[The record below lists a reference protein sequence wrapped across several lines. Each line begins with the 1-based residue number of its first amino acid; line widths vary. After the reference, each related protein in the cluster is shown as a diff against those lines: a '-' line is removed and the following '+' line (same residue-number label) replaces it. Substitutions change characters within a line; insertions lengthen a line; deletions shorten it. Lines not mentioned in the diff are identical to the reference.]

1 MIIQSHGGQPTPD
14 HARIHRAGEPRLRHP
29 IPALVNAV
37 ENANL
42 VVNKQAGTLNRGGS
56 HPGNPILSGLGVRAQ
71 LGIGTAD
78 RLLGVYLFQDRG
90 QLGNNLISQ
99 VAHGPLFATLDFQA
113 GSGQTVA
120 GTPATGAK
128 KNFLRWQTKAGAA
141 EREFWIKSYDYD
153 VVAVKQLP
161 CLDPE
166 TLDPVEIEAEIM
178 NPGNPW
184 LDLPIDFMV
193 SWNDEFQVL
202 HRRAD
207 GDEEVGF
214 LKAYGGAKF
223 VSFFDT
229 TPGTEGVGVE
239 VNPVTQDV
247 IYNRH
252 KIQVQNTVGLKEIT
266 VRFRSKEGSLY
277 FVDVNILVR
286 VVDQEET
293 CVKPSVEGCTAL
305 YLKAGTALPAGLPN
319 APSVPDVQVTE
330 GTEDEPL
337 DQDLLFVTIRSA
349 TAGGA
354 PKLRVRKW
362 KYVQSAAALAGA
374 VMVQVGNDEDYLPL
388 SSGSSTP
395 DEDPPYQAPK
405 RLTVAFSVS
414 QLSAD
419 LVAFLTVQAL
429 DAPSLSEPILIAAAR
444 ARDISYL
451 PAGSVGGGPVCGY

>member
-1 MIIQSHGGQPTPD
+1 MIIQNHGGQPTPD
-14 HARIHRAGEPRLRHP
+14 HARIHRANEPRLRHP
-29 IPALVNAV
+29 IPALTNAV

-42 VVNKQAGTLNRGGS
+42 VRNKQAGTLNRGGS
-56 HPGNPILSGLGVRAQ
+56 HPGNPILSGLGARAQ
-71 LGIGTAD
+71 IGIGTGD

-90 QLGNNLISQ
+90 QLGANLIAQ
-99 VAHGPLFATLDFQA
+99 AAHGPLFTTLDFQA

-120 GTPATGAK
+120 GSPATGAK

-153 VVAVKQLP
+153 VVAVKRLP

-166 TLDPVEIEAEIM
+166 TLDPVEIEAEIE
-178 NPGNPW
+178 NPGNAW
-184 LDLPIDFMV
+184 IDLDIDFMV

-207 GDEEVGF
+207 ADEETGF

-247 IYNRH
+247 ISNRH

-266 VRFRSKEGSLY
+266 VRFRSKAGSLY
-277 FVDVNILVR
+277 FVDVPILIR
-286 VVDQEET
+286 VIDQEET
-293 CVKPSVEGCTAL
+293 CVKPSVEPCTAL
-305 YLKAGTALPAGLPN
+305 LLKVGTALPAGLPGE
-319 APSVPDVQVTE
+319 PSVPDEQVTE

-337 DQDLLFVTIRSA
+337 DQDLLYVTIRSA

-362 KYVQSAAALAGA
+362 KYVASANALAGA
-374 VMVQVGNDEDYLPL
+374 VMVQVGADETYLPL
-388 SSGSSTP
+388 SAGSSTP

-405 RLTVAFSVS
+405 RHTIAFSVT

-419 LVAFLTVQAL
+419 LVAFLTVQVL
-429 DAPSLSEPILIAAAR
+429 DDPSLSEPILIAAAR
-444 ARDISYL
+444 ARDIAYL
-451 PAGSVGGGPVCGY
+451 PAGGAGGGPTCAY